1 MLVTLANLTTY
12 MDISLSPRQQDAA
25 EMILQG
31 LQSELESFL
40 GRPVEVTSFTDE
52 THVLDASH
60 VSIPI
65 GSYFYNEGL
74 TLGDAN
80 PGGIV
85 TYSQPPS
92 TVYLRNTPCV
102 SVSKITIDGPNMNN
116 KVLGEANKR
125 VATIT
130 AATTQ
135 TAAITGAVKSGNNV
149 TYTATNTFT
158 VNDIVTVTGIT
169 PSGLNCTS
177 KAITSRTSSTFTIVN
192 SAATGTYA
200 SGGSVAGG
208 VATYTAADHK
218 ITIGQV
224 VTITDVVPTTLNLSA
239 KIVTAVTSTTFS
251 VASSGVYGV
260 YTSGGTVTANGEDY
274 TVRRYGVDIYTG
286 FANDII
292 KITYT
297 GGVDGPN
304 IKMFKLMIL
313 RAATREMQNMH
324 DDVVGVKDLNPRGV
338 SVSETGFMEN
348 ELIAIK
354 RYSRRRIG

>member
-1 MLVTLANLTTY
+1 MLVTLADLTTY

-40 GRPVEVTSFTDE
+40 GRPVEVTTFTDE

-60 VSIPI
+60 VSIPL

-74 TLGDAN
+74 TLGDSN

-130 AATTQ
+130 AA
-135 TAAITGAVKSGNNV
+135 
-149 TYTATNTFT
+149 
-158 VNDIVTVTGIT
+158 
-169 PSGLNCTS
+169 
-177 KAITSRTSSTFTIVN
+177 
-192 SAATGTYA
+192 
-200 SGGSVAGG
+200 SVDSDT
-208 VATYTAADHK
+208 ATYTVGAHV

-224 VTITDVVPTTLNLSA
+224 VTVTDIVPTTLKLSS

-251 VASSGVYGV
+251 VASSGASGIYV
-260 YTSGGTVTANGEDY
+260 SGGAVTANGQDY

-292 KITYT
+292 KITYR

-324 DDVVGVKDLNPRGV
+324 DDVVGVKDLNPRSV
-338 SVSETGFMEN
+338 AVSETGFMEN